1 MSKPLVSHYMRV
13 SRKID
18 TELSKLTWS
27 DYVNCPNIEYLV
39 KFAVLNNIN
48 INRDLCKDPLKW
60 QSGLKK
66 EQSYKNNEK
75 NKLFKRFSKNY

>member
-27 DYVNCPNIEYLV
+27 DYVSCPNIEYLV
-39 KFAVLNNIN
+39 KFAVLNNKKIN
-48 INRDLCKDPLKW
+48 KDLCKDPLKW
-60 QSGLKK
+60 QSG
-66 EQSYKNNEK
+66 
-75 NKLFKRFSKNY
+75 